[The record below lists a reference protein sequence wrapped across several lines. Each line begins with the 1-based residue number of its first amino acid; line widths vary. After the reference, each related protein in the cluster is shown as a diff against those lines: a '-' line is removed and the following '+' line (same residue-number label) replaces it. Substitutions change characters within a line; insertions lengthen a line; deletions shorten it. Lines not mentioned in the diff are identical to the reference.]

1 MAETWGISGRAAE
14 LHRSA
19 LVWDDH
25 GGFGYSKASAL
36 EGLERWRA
44 AGIDYLSINAGY
56 DVMPWTK
63 TVEAVSPYRHWVPTH
78 PQTLLQAQTGD
89 HIHLPPK
96 ARNLPAPFANHAL
109 NAPHSH
115 TRH

>member
-56 DVMPWTK
+56 DVMPRTK
-63 TVEAVSPYRHWVPTH
+63 NVQGGSQYRHWVPT
-78 PQTLLQAQTGD
+78 PSETLLQVATG
-89 HIHLPPK
+89 HATPRAP
-96 ARNLPAPFANHAL
+96 PAPKL
-109 NAPHSH
+109 PI
-115 TRH
+115 

>member
-63 TVEAVSPYRHWVPTH
+63 TVEAV
-78 PQTLLQAQTGD
+78 
-89 HIHLPPK
+89 
-96 ARNLPAPFANHAL
+96 
-109 NAPHSH
+109 
-115 TRH
+115 